1 MAVNH
6 YLRYTKLFEFGKRVQ
21 KNYLKLNPKNFYRI
35 SRYAYA
41 DGDVKSLSGNNSS
54 LVFVIGVHDEK
65 VNCIKLN
72 EVSVEIF
79 SRWFP
84 TILKPT
90 ITEADV
96 DSMEMTSDLIIQ
108 GDKSGNALFESKIK
122 GKSIYNVNPRPYRTY
137 NLDGLQYIQEIKLK
151 SETIKEM
158 L

>member
-6 YLRYTKLFEFGKRVQ
+6 YLRYAKLFEFGKRVQ
-21 KNYLKLNPKNFYRI
+21 KNYLKLNPRNFYRI

-79 SRWFP
+79 TRWFP
-84 TILKPT
+84 TLLKPV

-96 DSMEMTSDLIIQ
+96 DGIEMTSDLIIES
-108 GDKSGNALFESKIK
+108 DKSGNGLFESKIK

-151 SETIKEM
+151 SETIKGM